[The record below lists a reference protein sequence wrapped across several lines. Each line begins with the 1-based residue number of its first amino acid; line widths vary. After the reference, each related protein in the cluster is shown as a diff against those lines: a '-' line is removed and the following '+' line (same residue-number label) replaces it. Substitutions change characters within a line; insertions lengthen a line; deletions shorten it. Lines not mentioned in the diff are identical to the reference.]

1 MQTST
6 IAYTFSMLMLGALLP
21 ACSSS
26 SDEPSGSSGS
36 TATTGS
42 SSSSSGNSIAGVTDC
57 VDDDIMDGFTGP
69 GYDPQKG
76 LQPPVQA
83 SYVAATTVLLMSPD
97 PAKQMLFMNLAGPV
111 IAEVPM
117 QSGFVGYQI
126 AISGKCHYARTLT
139 VWRDMA
145 SMMEFVASPNHA
157 HAMAN
162 GNEVTTAAAVANW
175 TIQAA
180 DMPPT
185 WAVARMEIAGMGRP
199 AY

>member
-1 MQTST
+1 MQTTT
-6 IAYTFSMLMLGALLP
+6 IASTLSLLTLAALPALS

-26 SDEPSGSSGS
+26 SPDEP
-36 TATTGS
+36 S

-57 VDDDIMDGFTGP
+57 VDDDIMDHFTGP

-76 LQPPVQA
+76 LLPPVQA

-97 PAKQMLFMNLAGPV
+97 PATQMLFTQLAGPV
-111 IAEVPM
+111 IVQVPT
-117 QSGFVGYQI
+117 QAGLVGYQI
-126 AISGKCHYARTLT
+126 AISSKCHYARTLT
-139 VWRDMA
+139 VWRDMD

-157 HAMAN
+157 HAMEN
-162 GNEVTTAAAVANW
+162 GQQVTSAAAVANW

-185 WAVARMEIAGMGRP
+185 WAVARMQIAGMGRP

>member
-1 MQTST
+1 MQTTT
-6 IAYTFSMLMLGALLP
+6 IACALSILTLALS

-26 SDEPSGSSGS
+26 SPDESSGGSAATSGSSS
-36 TATTGS
+36 S
-42 SSSSSGNSIAGVTDC
+42 SSSSSGNAIAGVTDC
-57 VDDDIMDGFTGP
+57 VDDDIMDQFTGP

-76 LQPPVQA
+76 LQPPLQA

-97 PAKQMLFMNLAGPV
+97 PAKQMLFTNLAGPV
-111 IAEVPM
+111 LAQVPM
-117 QSGFVGYQI
+117 QPGLVGYQI

-139 VWRDMA
+139 VWRDMG

-157 HAMAN
+157 HAMEN
-162 GNEVTTAAAVANW
+162 GQQVTAAAAVANW

-185 WAVARMEIAGMGRP
+185 WAVARTQIAGMGQA